1 MKIEIKGNYLVIERD
16 VSGVTKTYEYPQGRS
31 FYFTRF
37 GSSSLES
44 IEIVNDISSGKTYVT
59 VADINAGLIVD
70 EDDVAYTVASLLT
83 LLQDYT
89 GTFVGTNIKAIS

>member
-37 GSSSLES
+37 GASSLES

-70 EDDVAYTVASLLT
+70 QDDVAYTVSSLLT

-89 GTFVGTNIKAIS
+89 GTFVGTNIKTIS

>member
-1 MKIEIKGNYLVIERD
+1 MKIEIKGNYVVIER
-16 VSGVTKTYEYPQGRS
+16 VIGGVTKTFEYPQGRS

-44 IEIVNDISSGKTYVT
+44 IEIVNDISDGKTFVT

-70 EDDVAYTVASLLT
+70 ENDVAYTVSSLLT
-83 LLQDYT
+83 LLQEYT
-89 GTFVGTNIKAIS
+89 GTFVGTNIKEIS